1 MLLSFGPVS
10 AVGCRDRRKG
20 GGVVVHSGGGSVV
33 VDVAVGKTNI
43 VWSRMDDFCQHIR
56 FWEMS

>member
-1 MLLSFGPVS
+1 MLSLFGPVS
-10 AVGCRDRRKG
+10 TVGCRDRKGG
-20 GGVVVHSGGGSVV
+20 GGVVDSGGGSVI

-43 VWSRMDDFCQHIR
+43 VWSRIDDFCQHIR